1 MGDRRKSEEG
11 GNGFSSWPLISAM
24 CKAFT
29 KELIG
34 NPDISSLLMKPEV
47 IGAISKGQ
55 QLLNGIKEASSE
67 FISNNSDL
75 DELGMDPKFI
85 ETLRPFFQFL
95 YYNYFRVKT
104 RGVTNIPLRKPVILV
119 ANHAG
124 TLPYDG
130 VMVHLALY
138 NERDENRRVR
148 FLVDNFVFDIPL
160 LSTFISRTGGAR
172 ASQENA
178 TKLLGMGENILVF
191 PEGVRGVGKSYD
203 ERYKLQQFGRGGFVR
218 LAMRTGA
225 SIIPVG
231 IVGSEEIHPLIWK
244 SRSMGEAIGVPF
256 VPFTPTFPWL
266 GPLGLAPLPSKWSIT
281 FGKPISFKKYSTAD
295 ANKKRLVNKISGEV
309 QAKVQKILNDELSKR
324 KTIWN

>member
-1 MGDRRKSEEG
+1 MGDRRKFEG
-11 GNGFSSWPLISAM
+11 GENGFSSWHLVSAM

-34 NPDISSLLMKPEV
+34 NSGISSLLMKPEV
-47 IGAISKGQ
+47 MSAISKGQ

-67 FISNNSDL
+67 FISSDSDL
-75 DELGMDPKFI
+75 DEFGMDPKFI

-104 RGVTNIPLRKPVILV
+104 RGIANIPLKKPVILV

-130 VMVHLALY
+130 VMVNLALY

-148 FLVDNFVFDIPL
+148 FLVDDFVFDIPL
-160 LSTFISRTGGAR
+160 LSTFIKRTGGAR

-178 TKLLGMGENILVF
+178 TKLLDMGEHILVF
-191 PEGVRGVGKSYD
+191 PEGVRGIGKSYD

-281 FGKPISFKKYSTAD
+281 FGKPISFKKYSAAD
-295 ANKKRLVNKISGEV
+295 ANKKRLVKKISDEV
-309 QAKVQKILNDELSKR
+309 QSKVQKILDDELSKR